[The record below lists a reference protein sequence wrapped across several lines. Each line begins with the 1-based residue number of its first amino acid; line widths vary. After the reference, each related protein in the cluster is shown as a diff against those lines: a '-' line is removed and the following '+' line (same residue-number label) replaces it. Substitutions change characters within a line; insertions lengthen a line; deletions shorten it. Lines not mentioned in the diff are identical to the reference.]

1 MNEKDKQREERNE
14 FHHLILERSRVAD
27 GCRRGMSWPRE
38 SVAISILTSRTWS
51 APSPVWK
58 EARRCSIFSP
68 FDYSY
73 PHISLFFFSLTT
85 INHSIINYSTMYT
98 SGKMC
103 NHFIDTLFYIIRR
116 SFISGLYSYEYRCFS
131 LLFAMTIKFES
142 HFYSQHPYWEILYGI
157 VSREVYMLFV
167 MIENFYWT

>member
-1 MNEKDKQREERNE
+1 MKRKREGRNE

-58 EARRCSIFSP
+58 ENL
-68 FDYSY
+68 
-73 PHISLFFFSLTT
+73 SLFLLFHLFSLRLFLFSYFIIFFFLMITNNST
-85 INHSIINYSTMYT
+85 INYWNMWKNVQSFYRYIILYYP
-98 SGKMC
+98 
-103 NHFIDTLFYIIRR
+103 IRR
-116 SFISGLYSYEYRCFS
+116 SFIIWLYSFEYRCFS

-142 HFYSQHPYWEILYGI
+142 HSYSQHPYWEILYGI
-157 VSREVYMLFV
+157 VSREVCILLA